1 MTEHEQQDERQF
13 AVHRIY
19 TKDLSYEAPNVPE
32 LFRQDGQPKHKI
44 DLNTS
49 ADKIDD
55 ETFEVILSVTVT
67 TQVADK
73 TAWLV
78 EVQLAGLFGVRGFP
92 EKELP
97 HLLGAYCPNLLFPY
111 VGEVV
116 SNLVTRGGFPPFML
130 QPVNFDALFAQH
142 RQQMAERA
150 ERTEGDTGPTPH

>member
-78 EVQLAGLFGVRGFP
+78 EVQLAGLFGARGFP

-116 SNLVTRGGFPPFML
+116 SNLVTRGLPTLHAATGQFRC
-130 QPVNFDALFAQH
+130 PVRPASAANGRARRAH
-142 RQQMAERA
+142 RGRYWS
-150 ERTEGDTGPTPH
+150 DPH